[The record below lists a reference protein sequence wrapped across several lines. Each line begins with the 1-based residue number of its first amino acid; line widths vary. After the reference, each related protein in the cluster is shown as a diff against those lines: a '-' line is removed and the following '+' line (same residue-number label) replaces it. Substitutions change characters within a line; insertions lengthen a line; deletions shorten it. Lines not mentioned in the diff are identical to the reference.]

1 LCSWFDFHHLAR
13 EDAFIIGWLPVRALL
28 GTGSTGAVPAVFVLI
43 FEGGGDFS

>member
-1 LCSWFDFHHLAR
+1 
-13 EDAFIIGWLPVRALL
+13 VRALL